1 MVRRAS
7 ARGILLIP
15 FRTLMASPS
24 KDSGAFNE
32 GSTLRPF
39 ASIRST
45 SDESESTSA
54 SSPRSSISPGL
65 ASLSVSFPPRATRF
79 PSGTRTIREMIGAAK
94 SRRPTRP
101 HICGRTRRGG
111 FLLRRQSRRDRMR
124 AKLHELKEELRRRRH
139 SPIPEQGR
147 WLRRGVAGWYNY
159 HAVPTNVA
167 ALSTFQHHV
176 GNLWR
181 RALQRRSQE
190 GLHDVGENARDHR
203 PLAALATRPPSV
215 ASNTFRRQITKVG
228 AGCLNRARPVLCGG
242 RSVMSVPTAIDT
254 NSPYQ
259 SIRPP
264 CGFLPRLP
272 GRTVWPSFISTIA
285 MKS

>member
-45 SDESESTSA
+45 SDESESTIA

-147 WLRRGVAGWYNY
+147 WLRRVVAGWYNY

-181 RALQRRSQE
+181 RALQRRSQRDCATWAKMR
-190 GLHDVGENARDHR
+190 GIIDRWLPSPRVLHPWPRIRFAVKYPRWEPD
-203 PLAALATRPPSV
+203 ALIGPVRFCAG
-215 ASNTFRRQITKVG
+215 G
-228 AGCLNRARPVLCGG
+228 AP
-242 RSVMSVPTAIDT
+242 
-254 NSPYQ
+254 Q
-259 SIRPP
+259 
-264 CGFLPRLP
+264 
-272 GRTVWPSFISTIA
+272 
-285 MKS
+285 